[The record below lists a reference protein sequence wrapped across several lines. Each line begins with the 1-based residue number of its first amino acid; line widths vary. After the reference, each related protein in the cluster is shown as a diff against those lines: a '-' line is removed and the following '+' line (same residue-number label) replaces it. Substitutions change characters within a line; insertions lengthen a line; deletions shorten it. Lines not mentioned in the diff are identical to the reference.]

1 MSKKYIVE
9 LTGNERSQ
17 LQALV
22 QKGKAAAYKI
32 KHAHILLQADQ
43 GPEGLGWKD
52 GQIAQVF
59 HCHVTTVENVR
70 RRLVEQ
76 GIDAAIERVKQSQP

>member
-32 KHAHILLQADQ
+32 KHAHILLKADQ
-43 GPEGLGWKD
+43 GPEGLG
-52 GQIAQVF
+52 
-59 HCHVTTVENVR
+59 
-70 RRLVEQ
+70 
-76 GIDAAIERVKQSQP
+76 SQPSHKPVNSPLWPIFRRGKGLL